1 MDEFAVRLKKL
12 IDGLTKVILDS
23 LIAEDI
29 DQDEAAEIS
38 RFILE
43 RKKTITNDSELNNFL
58 TELKDRYFIFSSFLD
73 SFEKESQIQKEDAQK
88 IEAIKSQLLK
98 FSQ

>member
-1 MDEFAVRLKKL
+1 MDEFTLRLKKL

-43 RKKTITNDSELNNFL
+43 KKKTITNDSELNNFL
-58 TELKDRYFIFSSFLD
+58 TELKDRYFIFFSFLD
-73 SFEKESQIQKEDAQK
+73 SFEKESQIQKEDTKK

>member
-1 MDEFAVRLKKL
+1 MDEFALRLKKL

-58 TELKDRYFIFSSFLD
+58 AELKDRYFIFSSFLD

-88 IEAIKSQLLK
+88 IEAIKNQLLK

>member
-1 MDEFAVRLKKL
+1 MDEFALRLKKL
-12 IDGLTKVILDS
+12 IDGLTKVMLDS

>member
-1 MDEFAVRLKKL
+1 MDEFALRLKKL
-12 IDGLTKVILDS
+12 IDGLTKVMLDS

-88 IEAIKSQLLK
+88 IEAIKNQLLK

>member
-1 MDEFAVRLKKL
+1 MDEFALRLKKI

-43 RKKTITNDSELNNFL
+43 KKKTITNDSELNNFL
-58 TELKDRYFIFSSFLD
+58 TELKDRYFIFFL
-73 SFEKESQIQKEDAQK
+73 
-88 IEAIKSQLLK
+88 L
-98 FSQ
+98 

>member
-1 MDEFAVRLKKL
+1 MDEFALRLKKL

-58 TELKDRYFIFSSFLD
+58 AEIKDRYFIFSSFLD

>member
-1 MDEFAVRLKKL
+1 MYEFALRLKKL
-12 IDGLTKVILDS
+12 IDALTKVILDS

-58 TELKDRYFIFSSFLD
+58 TELKDKYFIFSSFLD
-73 SFEKESQIQKEDAQK
+73 SFKKESQIQKEDAQK

>member
-1 MDEFAVRLKKL
+1 MDEFTLRLKKL

-58 TELKDRYFIFSSFLD
+58 TEIKDKYFIFSSFLD

-88 IEAIKSQLLK
+88 IEAIKNQLLK

>member
-1 MDEFAVRLKKL
+1 MDEFSLRLKKL

-43 RKKTITNDSELNNFL
+43 RKKTITNNSELNNFL
-58 TELKDRYFIFSSFLD
+58 TEIKDKYFIFSSFLD
-73 SFEKESQIQKEDAQK
+73 SFEKESKIQKEDAQK

>member
-1 MDEFAVRLKKL
+1 MDEFALRLKKL

-88 IEAIKSQLLK
+88 IEAIKNQLLK

>member
-1 MDEFAVRLKKL
+1 MDEFVLRLKKL

-88 IEAIKSQLLK
+88 IEAIKNQLLK

>member
-1 MDEFAVRLKKL
+1 LTTILFIKLYFGRICFAIKKL

-43 RKKTITNDSELNNFL
+43 RKKAITNDSKLNNFL
-58 TELKDRYFIFSSFLD
+58 TELNDKYFIFSFFLD
-73 SFEKESQIQKEDAQK
+73 SFKKESQIQKEDTQNWND
-88 IEAIKSQLLK
+88 
-98 FSQ
+98 

>member
-58 TELKDRYFIFSSFLD
+58 TELKDKYFIFSSFLD

>member
-1 MDEFAVRLKKL
+1 MDEFALRLKKL

-58 TELKDRYFIFSSFLD
+58 TEIKDKYFIFSSFLN

>member
-1 MDEFAVRLKKL
+1 MDEFTLRLKKL

-43 RKKTITNDSELNNFL
+43 KKKTITNESELNNFL
-58 TELKDRYFIFSSFLD
+58 TELKDKYFIFSSFLD

>member
-1 MDEFAVRLKKL
+1 MDEFALRLKKL

-43 RKKTITNDSELNNFL
+43 KKKTITNESELNNFL
-58 TELKDRYFIFSSFLD
+58 TELKDKYFIFSSFLD
-73 SFEKESQIQKEDAQK
+73 SFEKESQIQKEDGQK
-88 IEAIKSQLLK
+88 IEAIKNQLLK

>member
-1 MDEFAVRLKKL
+1 MDEFALRLKKL

-43 RKKTITNDSELNNFL
+43 RKKTITNDSELSNFL

-88 IEAIKSQLLK
+88 IEAIKNQLLK

>member
-1 MDEFAVRLKKL
+1 MDEFALRLKKL

-23 LIAEDI
+23 FIAEDI

-88 IEAIKSQLLK
+88 IEAIKNQLLK

>member
-1 MDEFAVRLKKL
+1 MDEFALRLKKL

-38 RFILE
+38 RFILK
-43 RKKTITNDSELNNFL
+43 RKKQSPMI
-58 TELKDRYFIFSSFLD
+58 
-73 SFEKESQIQKEDAQK
+73 
-88 IEAIKSQLLK
+88 
-98 FSQ
+98 

>member
-43 RKKTITNDSELNNFL
+43 RKKTITNNSELNNFL

>member
-1 MDEFAVRLKKL
+1 MDEFVLRLKKL

-58 TELKDRYFIFSSFLD
+58 TELKDKYFIFSSFLD

>member
-1 MDEFAVRLKKL
+1 MDEFTLRLKKL

-58 TELKDRYFIFSSFLD
+58 AELKDKYFIFSSFLD

>member
-43 RKKTITNDSELNNFL
+43 RKKTITNDSDLNNFL

>member
-1 MDEFAVRLKKL
+1 MDEFALRLKKL

-58 TELKDRYFIFSSFLD
+58 TELKDKYFIFSSFLD

-88 IEAIKSQLLK
+88 IESIKNQLLK

>member
-1 MDEFAVRLKKL
+1 MDEFALRLKKL

-58 TELKDRYFIFSSFLD
+58 TELKDKYFIFSSFLD

>member
-1 MDEFAVRLKKL
+1 MDEFTLRLKKL

-43 RKKTITNDSELNNFL
+43 KKKTITNESELNNFL
-58 TELKDRYFIFSSFLD
+58 TELKDKYFIFSSFLD
-73 SFEKESQIQKEDAQK
+73 SFEKESQIQKEDGQK
-88 IEAIKSQLLK
+88 IEAIKNQLLK

>member
-1 MDEFAVRLKKL
+1 MDEFALRLKKL

-58 TELKDRYFIFSSFLD
+58 TELKDKYFIFSYFLD

>member
-1 MDEFAVRLKKL
+1 MNEFALRLKKL

-88 IEAIKSQLLK
+88 IEAIKSHLLK

>member
-1 MDEFAVRLKKL
+1 MDEFALRLKKL

-58 TELKDRYFIFSSFLD
+58 TEIKDKYFIFSSFLD
-73 SFEKESQIQKEDAQK
+73 SFEKESQIQKEDARK

-98 FSQ
+98 FTQ

>member
-38 RFILE
+38 LFILE

-58 TELKDRYFIFSSFLD
+58 TELKDKYFIFSSFLD

>member
-1 MDEFAVRLKKL
+1 MDDFNVRLKKL
-12 IDGLTKVILDS
+12 INGLTKIIIDS
-23 LIAEDI
+23 LINEDI

-43 RKKTITNDSELNNFL
+43 RKKTISNYLELDNFL
-58 TELKDRYFIFSSFLD
+58 NQLKNRYFIFSSFVD
-73 SFEKESQIQKEDAQK
+73 SFEKELKIKKGDSQK
-88 IEAIKSQLLK
+88 IETIKSQLLK

>member
-1 MDEFAVRLKKL
+1 MAGFASRLKKL

-43 RKKTITNDSELNNFL
+43 RKKTITNNSELNNFL
-58 TELKDRYFIFSSFLD
+58 TELKDKYFIFSSFLD
-73 SFEKESQIQKEDAQK
+73 SFEKESQIQKEDT
-88 IEAIKSQLLK
+88 
-98 FSQ
+98 

>member
-43 RKKTITNDSELNNFL
+43 RKKTITNDSDLNNFL

-88 IEAIKSQLLK
+88 IEAIKNQLLK

>member
-1 MDEFAVRLKKL
+1 MDEFALRLKKL

-43 RKKTITNDSELNNFL
+43 KKKTITNDSELNNFL
-58 TELKDRYFIFSSFLD
+58 TELKDRYFIFFL
-73 SFEKESQIQKEDAQK
+73 
-88 IEAIKSQLLK
+88 L
-98 FSQ
+98 

>member
-88 IEAIKSQLLK
+88 IEAIKNQLLK

>member
-1 MDEFAVRLKKL
+1 MDEFALRLKKL

-58 TELKDRYFIFSSFLD
+58 AEIKDRYFIFSSFLD

-88 IEAIKSQLLK
+88 IEAIKNQLLK